1 MVNFYN
7 PVLGL
12 FSKLSDN
19 QNITQYSIDKNIFI
33 YYPKNFIK
41 PSEDINKKITIMPF
55 DGSKEYFNLT
65 FFKLNESDAVESFIK
80 KQENNLP
87 VYNLKNYMNVGFS
100 NDAYINF
107 NGSNAYIKL
116 DNNIILK
123 ISYIADDYNNLNLAA
138 TFSMIIKSL
147 SIFN

>member
-1 MVNFYN
+1 
-7 PVLGL
+7 
-12 FSKLSDN
+12 
-19 QNITQYSIDKNIFI
+19 
-33 YYPKNFIK
+33 
-41 PSEDINKKITIMPF
+41 
-55 DGSKEYFNLT
+55 
-65 FFKLNESDAVESFIK
+65 
-80 KQENNLP
+80 
-87 VYNLKNYMNVGFS
+87 MNVGFS

-123 ISYIADDYNNLNLAA
+123 ISYIADDYNNLNFAA